1 MYSRN
6 VFRKKVLE
14 SLGLAVELPMKLQCD
29 SKGAVDLINDHS
41 VGGNSKHIDVR
52 ILQVRDYK
60 DKGIIAVDW
69 IHTDRNE

>member
-1 MYSRN
+1 
-6 VFRKKVLE
+6 
-14 SLGLAVELPMKLQCD
+14 MKLQCD